1 MKFKRQAEFQRNEN
15 LERLLKEINSILE
28 PAEDTILIHYRM
40 PKYPVIFVV
49 GAPRCGSTLVM
60 QWLARTGKFAYP
72 SNLLSRFYGAPYIG
86 AKIQKL
92 ITDPEYDFNNEL
104 FDFDNEISFESNL
117 GKTKGA
123 LEPNEFW
130 YFWRRFIPNTDPEY
144 LDDKSLEEVNSKK
157 FASELAAV
165 EDVFCK
171 PFAMKGHILQ
181 FNIPFLSQ
189 IFEKLLFIFIKRHP
203 LYNIQSLLE
212 ARAKYFGDRSA
223 WYSVKP
229 REYEK
234 LKDLDPFQQVAGQ
247 VYFTNKAIQR
257 GLEQIEVSRQLQVNY
272 EDFCDSPGEFFRQIL
287 EKLGNLD
294 MEIDNWDYKGPENFQ
309 PTNQVR
315 LPAEECRKIIAAYK
329 RFSGTE
335 LSI

>member
-28 PAEDTILIHYRM
+28 AAEDTILIHYRM

-130 YFWRRFIPNTDPEY
+130 YF
-144 LDDKSLEEVNSKK
+144 
-157 FASELAAV
+157 LA
-165 EDVFCK
+165 C
-171 PFAMKGHILQ
+171 
-181 FNIPFLSQ
+181 
-189 IFEKLLFIFIKRHP
+189 
-203 LYNIQSLLE
+203 
-212 ARAKYFGDRSA
+212 
-223 WYSVKP
+223 
-229 REYEK
+229 
-234 LKDLDPFQQVAGQ
+234 
-247 VYFTNKAIQR
+247 
-257 GLEQIEVSRQLQVNY
+257 
-272 EDFCDSPGEFFRQIL
+272 
-287 EKLGNLD
+287 
-294 MEIDNWDYKGPENFQ
+294 
-309 PTNQVR
+309 
-315 LPAEECRKIIAAYK
+315 
-329 RFSGTE
+329 
-335 LSI
+335 